1 MDFLQDYVY
10 RLDIIFSEEEKLT
23 VHVISEND
31 KSIEAIEEQ
40 LYDKY
45 YHKEPDRSK
54 YTFKKLWTVD
64 MSMKIGVLA
73 DKAYNYNSN

>member
-10 RLDIIFSEEEKLT
+10 RLDIIFSKDEKLT
-23 VHVISEND
+23 VHVISESD
-31 KSIEAIEEQ
+31 KSLVQIEEQ

-54 YTFKKLWTVD
+54 YTFKKLWTLD

-73 DKAYNYNSN
+73 DKAYNYNKN

>member
-31 KSIEAIEEQ
+31 KSIAAIEEQ

-54 YTFKKLWTVD
+54 YTFKKLWTLA
-64 MSMKIGVLA
+64 MSMKISALA

>member
-31 KSIEAIEEQ
+31 KSIAAIEEQ

-54 YTFKKLWTVD
+54 YTFKKLWTLD
-64 MSMKIGVLA
+64 MSMKISALA
-73 DKAYNYNSN
+73 DKAYNYNKN